1 MRLNKIVFTFGD
13 YFDISV
19 CNKALRSFIVLG
31 TFIKGQTYTVQSS
44 ADSTIYMQTDELVKD
59 HICGHTITRLFQTFH
74 QNDDDVRDLLYPYLV
89 GQIGTHRRSKLL
101 LIGGE
106 CYLYGVL
113 FRPYFDEICIYTD
126 MPSIAIDARRNC
138 PDALVELVDYD
149 KLAQM
154 RFTCSACIINVGKQG
169 IVDRLQIECKDSIFY
184 VSCKQETFKMY
195 QIVQTFQVSKKV
207 CVLHLGTFLNA

>member
-13 YFDISV
+13 NFDISV
-19 CNKALRSFIVLG
+19 CNKALSSFIVVG
-31 TFIKGQTYTVQSS
+31 TFIKGQTYTLQSG
-44 ADSTIYMQTDELVKD
+44 AYSTIYMQTGKLVTD

-138 PDALVELVDYD
+138 PDAVVELVDYD
-149 KLAQM
+149 ALAQM
-154 RFTCSACIINVGKQG
+154 RLTCAACIINVGKRG

-184 VSCKQETFKMY
+184 VSCKQETFKRY
-195 QIVQTFQVSKKV
+195 QIVQTFQISKKV